1 MNGQNLK
8 NDYLPEVAF
17 LFYLLLLTYFIKFS
31 NFVDFDFTVVG
42 WFLFS
47 IYALIRIR
55 LRVILWI
62 GVFHLVLSFFYF
74 SGLHLD
80 DQGDGGVY
88 GKVLLTSFFLTS
100 TTFGFLSGEV
110 RGYKISFFD
119 IFYSRFFIYLC
130 YGLLVYWVIFIFNAS
145 SFLGDYLVKDY
156 GGANYLTTSDLL
168 AMFSLA
174 LIGSSRTSL
183 FESICFALITIVALV
198 LLGSRAS
205 MTLFAACYLVAIKN
219 LSLPKKLAGSLFFV
233 FALFLGLIFI
243 ENAES
248 GLFYRFNSIFTLG
261 DDDSS
266 FARSELF
273 SKYFDNLFANPIC
286 FALPCPPAAGNYVHN
301 ILSVHQY
308 FGLMVFLVILSLL
321 LLSFLQIK
329 SYFSGPFF
337 ALLAYSFIQVLFFR
351 SWVSLTFPIFLALI
365 LLSFT
370 QLKAKSKK

>member
-1 MNGQNLK
+1 MNGQNSK

-17 LFYLLLLTYFIKFS
+17 LFYLLLVTYFIKFS
-31 NFVDFDFTVVG
+31 NFVDFDFTFVG

-47 IYALIRIR
+47 VYALIRIR

-80 DQGDGGVY
+80 GQDEGGVY

-130 YGLLVYWVIFIFNAS
+130 YGLLTYWVIFIFNAS
-145 SFLGDYLVKDY
+145 SFLGDHLVKDY

-174 LIGSSRTSL
+174 LIGSNRTSI

-205 MTLFAACYLVAIKN
+205 MALFAACYLVAIKN
-219 LSLPKKLAGSLFFV
+219 LSVPKKLAGSLFFV
-233 FALFLGLIFI
+233 FALFWGL
-243 ENAES
+243 
-248 GLFYRFNSIFTLG
+248 
-261 DDDSS
+261 
-266 FARSELF
+266 
-273 SKYFDNLFANPIC
+273 
-286 FALPCPPAAGNYVHN
+286 
-301 ILSVHQY
+301 
-308 FGLMVFLVILSLL
+308 
-321 LLSFLQIK
+321 
-329 SYFSGPFF
+329 
-337 ALLAYSFIQVLFFR
+337 
-351 SWVSLTFPIFLALI
+351 
-365 LLSFT
+365 
-370 QLKAKSKK
+370 